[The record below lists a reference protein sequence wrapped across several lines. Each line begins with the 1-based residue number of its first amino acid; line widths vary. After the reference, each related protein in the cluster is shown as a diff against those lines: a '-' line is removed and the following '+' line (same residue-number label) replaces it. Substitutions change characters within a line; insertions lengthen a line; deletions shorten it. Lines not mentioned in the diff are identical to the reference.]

1 MDLTTFISKL
11 RDVPMANADD
21 TPLIR
26 LQIDVL
32 GSFAPLQAGADE
44 LETDLAIFLSERPRR
59 CERLQ
64 SLRVIEL
71 RPRIRRPTIKSVISI
86 AASVPF
92 VSPHFAKPVAE

>member
-44 LETDLAIFLSERPRR
+44 L
-59 CERLQ
+59 
-64 SLRVIEL
+64 
-71 RPRIRRPTIKSVISI
+71 RPTWPFSLANVL
-86 AASVPF
+86 ADASGF
-92 VSPHFAKPVAE
+92 NLFAS